1 MLRCPEPHGEAF
13 LVMSTGEM
21 LGRMVRSGILG
32 CPICRREFPGVKGI
46 VDFSGKGKGET
57 GNVGDTQPTFPVSR
71 FPFPA
76 VDPETLQALLD
87 LSGPGG
93 YVVLVGS
100 AARHAV
106 GLAGL
111 MGGIHFVGINAP
123 SDVAELPVLSLLVCD
138 KLIPLRRAMARG
150 VVVGLDRVAPPW
162 IDEAL
167 RVLLRGRR
175 LVIEDERATPGA
187 GLKQLAVGE
196 GLWVGG
202 ETSSPLQR
210 RRRGVRSRAHGSRL
224 SKFGTTSMMGNLR

>member
-32 CPICRREFPGVKGI
+32 CPICRREFPVVKGI

-57 GNVGDTQPTFPVSR
+57 GNVGDTQPTFPISR

-111 MGGIHFVGINAP
+111 MGGIHFIGINAP
-123 SDVAELPVLSLLVCD
+123 ADVEELPVLSLLACETM
-138 KLIPLRRAMARG
+138 IPLRRAMARA
-150 VVVGLDRVAPPW
+150 VVVGLERASPPW
-162 IDEAL
+162 LNEAL
-167 RVLLRGRR
+167 RVLLPGRR
-175 LVIEDERATPGA
+175 LVIEDELASAPA
-187 GLKQLAVGE
+187 GLKQLAVGQ
-196 GLWVGG
+196 GLWVG
-202 ETSSPLQR
+202 E
-210 RRRGVRSRAHGSRL
+210 RG
-224 SKFGTTSMMGNLR
+224 

>member
-32 CPICRREFPGVKGI
+32 CPICRRDCHVGKGI
-46 VDFSGKGKGET
+46 VDFSGMGKGEA
-57 GNVGDTQPTFPVSR
+57 GNVGDTQPSYPVSR

-111 MGGIHFVGINAP
+111 MGGIHFIGINAP
-123 SDVAELPVLSLLVCD
+123 PDLEELPVLSLLVCRGM
-138 KLIPLRRAMARG
+138 IPLRQTVARG
-150 VVVGLDRVAPPW
+150 VVVGSDRLGSDLLADARR
-162 IDEAL
+162 I
-167 RVLLRGRR
+167 VLPGRP
-175 LVIEDERATPGA
+175 VGVGA
-187 GLKQLAVGE
+187 GGVPVPVGVTRDPE
-196 GLWVGG
+196 SV
-202 ETSSPLQR
+202 
-210 RRRGVRSRAHGSRL
+210 
-224 SKFGTTSMMGNLR
+224 